1 MKKPLIKVKDL
12 KVSFYNNNKAVEVI
26 RGFDID
32 VWEGEIVGILG
43 ESGSGKTVSSTS
55 ILHMMEKNE
64 GIITSGEILYNK
76 KDLATLS
83 EKQMNTIRG
92 RKIAYVF
99 QNPAQAL
106 SPYKKIGR
114 QFKNLLKNHNL
125 KYSSAAVQS
134 ALEEVGIKD
143 AETVLN
149 MYPFQLSGGQ
159 NQRIMIALSIITKP
173 DLLIADEPT
182 SSIDTSLIKKVLDL
196 FRDIN
201 KKYNMSM
208 IIITHD
214 FNVAKYICNRL
225 VIMYGGLVVETGD
238 INSILN
244 NPLHPY
250 TEELIKCAYSLDNY
264 KDSLYSLEGAPPTPY
279 EFKDECPFYSRCKI
293 REDECRQAI
302 PYMKEIEG
310 RQVRCLKR

>member
-1 MKKPLIKVKDL
+1 MNNPLIEVKGL
-12 KVSFYNNNKAVEVI
+12 KVSFYNNNKPVEVI
-26 RGFDID
+26 RGFDVD
-32 VWEGEIVGILG
+32 VFKGEIIGILG

-64 GIITSGEILYNK
+64 GMITSGEILYNK
-76 KDLATLS
+76 EDLAHLS
-83 EKQMNTIRG
+83 EKAMTNIRG
-92 RKIAYVF
+92 RKISYVF

-114 QFKNLLKNHNL
+114 QFKDLLKNHKL
-125 KYSSAAVQS
+125 EYSSAAVQA
-134 ALEEVGIKD
+134 ALEEVGIKN
-143 AETVLN
+143 AEMVLN

-159 NQRIMIALSIITKP
+159 NQRIMIAQSIITKP

-182 SSIDTSLIKKVLDL
+182 SSIDASLIKKVLDL
-196 FRDIN
+196 FKGIN
-201 KKYNMSM
+201 QKYNMSM

-214 FNVAKYICNRL
+214 FNVAKYICSRL
-225 VIMYGGLVVETGD
+225 VIMYGGLVVETGE

-244 NPLHPY
+244 KPLHPY

-264 KDSLYSLEGAPPTPY
+264 KGSLYSLEGTPPTPY

-293 REDECRQAI
+293 RDSKCLNGI
-302 PYMKEIEG
+302 PDMKEREG